1 MLDDLGKKINSFFY
15 NEIKPI
21 KLNLAKLWLIS
32 SSSKHTDPSVLP
44 YIPHFD
50 KHRYFK
56 AMIYLHDV
64 TKDHGPL
71 HLGNV
76 SEDVDIES
84 KRNKL
89 PENYKLL
96 GLNTINDNDISGE
109 MIPMLGSAGDIIF
122 DTNTAHKAGIVTE
135 GYMRRVLRF
144 DFDID
149 SKKSKPSIIKKF
161 FKKS

>member
-1 MLDDLGKKINSFFY
+1 
-15 NEIKPI
+15 
-21 KLNLAKLWLIS
+21 
-32 SSSKHTDPSVLP
+32 
-44 YIPHFD
+44 
-50 KHRYFK
+50 
-56 AMIYLHDV
+56 MIYLYDV

-84 KRNKL
+84 RNKL

-96 GLNTINDNDISGE
+96 ELNTINDNDISGE

-135 GYMRRVLRF
+135 GYTRRVLRF

-149 SKKSKPSIIKKF
+149 SKKANHL
-161 FKKS
+161 